1 MAESSLIRSYL
12 DELRFSLGRLADVDD
27 VVAEVQ
33 DHLETSVESHMRGGI
48 GRQDAETRA
57 LAQFGSP
64 ALVSRVFAEEAKRGG
79 AVSTTLTRRAGIA
92 AMVAPALMIGGI
104 AVASASNSTQPGSA
118 AGVLACLVA
127 SALFFYALYGLRV
140 RHGGL
145 GTLGR
150 VAFWMAVLAVPFSS
164 LFSWEG
170 MVVLAVLL
178 GVVVALFGIAML
190 RASILPRAAVAL
202 FAFSWPVW
210 APIAWLI
217 TAAGDDA
224 NKYAAVPVL
233 ITLGALM
240 WIGLA
245 MWREPALDARHSGGP
260 LAAA

>member
-1 MAESSLIRSYL
+1 MAEPSLIRSYL
-12 DELRFSLGRLADVDD
+12 DELRFSLGKFANVDD
-27 VVAEVQ
+27 VVAEIQ
-33 DHLETSVESHMRGGI
+33 DHLELTVEFHMRDGVV
-48 GRQDAETRA
+48 RQDAETRA

-64 ALVSRVFAEEAKRGG
+64 ALVARVFAEEAKRGG

-92 AMVAPALMIGGI
+92 AMVAPPLMIGGI
-104 AVASASNSTQPGSA
+104 AVAAASNSTQPGSG
-118 AGVLACLVA
+118 AGVVACLVA
-127 SALFFYALYGLRV
+127 AAMFFYALFGLRA

-150 VAFWMAVLAVPFSS
+150 VAFWLAVLSVPIAS

-190 RASILPRAAVAL
+190 RASILPPVAVSL

-224 NKYAAVPVL
+224 NKYAGIPVL

-240 WIGLA
+240 WIGHA
-245 MWREPALDARHSGGP
+245 MWREPALDARPTGGP
-260 LAAA
+260 LATA